1 MAQAPETVT
10 VEHDGLRIAALDWG
24 GRGRPLLLVHANGF
38 CAGVWDPLAHAL
50 AGDYRCIAVDV
61 RGHGRSDTPSDRR
74 ALTFEAA
81 ASDLAPV
88 LDALG
93 VDEVVALGHS
103 SGGAGVILL
112 AARRPGLV
120 TAALLCEAIAFPPA
134 VRPAG
139 PSRLAEGARRR
150 RAVWPD
156 RAAAEASYA
165 SRLPLAVMEQA
176 VLAAYVR
183 WGFRDRPDGQVEL
196 ACAPETEAV
205 FYEAGIHGSGHAA
218 FEQLPAL
225 TGRATVVAGDRTDL
239 PRPMF
244 AAQAEVLGAPLVE
257 VAGGHFFL
265 QEDTA
270 RAASLVRAHL

>member
-1 MAQAPETVT
+1 MAQSPGVVM

-38 CAGVWDPLAHAL
+38 CAGVWDPLARAL

-61 RGHGRSDTPSDRR
+61 RGHGGSDTPPDRR
-74 ALTFEAA
+74 AITFEAA

-103 SGGAGVILL
+103 SGGACVILL
-112 AARRPGLV
+112 DGVRPGLV
-120 TAALLCEAIAFPPA
+120 TGALLCEAIAFPPA
-134 VRPAG
+134 FRPDG
-139 PSRLAEGARRR
+139 PSPLAEGARRR

-156 RAAAEASYA
+156 RATAEASYA
-165 SRLPLAVMEQA
+165 SRLPLAVMEPA

-183 WGFRDRPDGQVEL
+183 WGFRDRRDGQVEL
-196 ACAPETEAV
+196 ACAPETEAA
-205 FYEAGIHGSGHAA
+205 FFEAGIHGSGHAA
-218 FEQLPAL
+218 FAQLPGLA
-225 TGRATVVAGDRTDL
+225 GRATVVAGDRTDL

-244 AAQAEVLGAPLVE
+244 GAQAEILGAPLVE

-270 RAASLVRAHL
+270 RAASLVRAYL

>member
-1 MAQAPETVT
+1 MARAPDVVM

-24 GRGRPLLLVHANGF
+24 GQGRPLLLVHANGF
-38 CAGVWDPLAHAL
+38 CAGVWDPLAQAL
-50 AGDYRCIAVDV
+50 AADYRCIAVDV
-61 RGHGRSDTPSDRR
+61 RGHGGSETPVDPS
-74 ALTFEAA
+74 AITFEAA

-103 SGGAGVILL
+103 SGGACVILL
-112 AARRPGLV
+112 AGLRPGLV
-120 TAALLCEAIAFPPA
+120 SRALLCEAIAFPPTF
-134 VRPAG
+134 RPDG
-139 PSRLAEGARRR
+139 PSPLAEGARRR

-156 RAAAEASYA
+156 RAAAEVSYS
-165 SRLPLAVMEQA
+165 SRLPLAVMEPA
-176 VLAAYVR
+176 VLSAYVR

-196 ACAPETEAV
+196 ACAPETEAA
-205 FYEAGIHGSGHAA
+205 FFEAGIHGSGHAA

-225 TGRATVVAGDRTDL
+225 SGRATVVAGDRTDL

-244 AAQAEVLGAPLVE
+244 TAQAGILGAPPVE